1 MLLLQGRKFINGKF
15 SGKQIGP
22 IFLLPFFEHRPT
34 RTCPKSPPDSS
45 PTHSAAAAADSKK
58 RAKKSRW
65 PMAAA
70 SVSAPGIL
78 SGVSRRSMGGY
89 SSKVF
94 FSTVRTSCHHLPPPP
109 PPPPLEKGR
118 RLRRTV
124 GGGGE
129 GGGRRPSLNTH
140 TLFPYIKRRKSPAY
154 FFLFQAAAAAASPA
168 AAAED
173 VPPPQGIRMQQ
184 LFPFSSPGVF
194 LLPTK
199 RSIPTSLFPC
209 RSCMAAKRKKEKK
222 KELCLACQEGRILSL
237 RRECVQHICSRKEGA
252 VESVEK

>member
-1 MLLLQGRKFINGKF
+1 M
-15 SGKQIGP
+15 
-22 IFLLPFFEHRPT
+22 
-34 RTCPKSPPDSS
+34 
-45 PTHSAAAAADSKK
+45 
-58 RAKKSRW
+58 
-65 PMAAA
+65 
-70 SVSAPGIL
+70 
-78 SGVSRRSMGGY
+78 
-89 SSKVF
+89 
-94 FSTVRTSCHHLPPPP
+94 PPPSSSSSSSSR
-109 PPPPLEKGR
+109 KGAETSTYGR
-118 RLRRTV
+118 WR
-124 GGGGE
+124 GE
-129 GGGRRPSLNTH
+129 GGGRRHSLNTH

-154 FFLFQAAAAAASPA
+154 FFLFQAAAAAASPAAA

-237 RRECVQHICSRKEGA
+237 RRECVQHICSREEGA

>member
-1 MLLLQGRKFINGKF
+1 MLLPHGRKFINGKF

-34 RTCPKSPPDSS
+34 QTCPKSPPDSS

-78 SGVSRRSMGGY
+78 SGVSRRSMGEY

-109 PPPPLEKGR
+109 PPPLEKGR

-129 GGGRRPSLNTH
+129 EGGLLSTH
-140 TLFPYIKRRKSPAY
+140 THSSRTSKGGKAPLIFFFSRQQQQQHRRQQQQQQKMCRRHKEFECSSFSP
-154 FFLFQAAAAAASPA
+154 F
-168 AAAED
+168 
-173 VPPPQGIRMQQ
+173 PPPAFFFFPPKGPFLPLFSHVGRAWQQ
-184 LFPFSSPGVF
+184 KG
-194 LLPTK
+194 K
-199 RSIPTSLFPC
+199 K
-209 RSCMAAKRKKEKK
+209 KRKKSFAWHARRGESSPSDVS
-222 KELCLACQEGRILSL
+222 ACSTYVVGRRARLNP
-237 RRECVQHICSRKEGA
+237 
-252 VESVEK
+252 